1 MLMVKSMPPL
11 MGVGVGLTGL
21 ALMLFPGGLNLLMVR
36 VTLKLHLVC
45 CNCGRFPHLG
55 RDPYW
60 RKMELQCH
68 YPTVLGRMGIS
79 CPCFGNGI
87 WRFCLAN

>member
-36 VTLKLHLVC
+36 VTLKLHSGL
-45 CNCGRFPHLG
+45 
-55 RDPYW
+55 
-60 RKMELQCH
+60 LQLRAFSS
-68 YPTVLGRMGIS
+68 P
-79 CPCFGNGI
+79 
-87 WRFCLAN
+87 W